1 MKAPQA
7 RALPQTVAQR
17 DFLALFSAVMLPMFL
32 ASVDQ
37 TLLATATPHIAAEFG
52 GLTDSPWIA
61 LGYLIAATV
70 MIPLYGRWGD
80 EFGRRRALLA
90 ALAVFAVGSV
100 LGGLAP
106 GLGALVAARVLQGLG
121 GGGRRVSAQALIGEV
136 VPPRERARFQGYFA
150 AVFTVSSVAGPVLG
164 GLIVAS
170 ASWRWLFWL
179 NLPLC
184 LIAAW
189 RVRVLPVSDYAAGTA
204 AAPRRAA
211 DWAGVALFAG
221 TTVAGL
227 VWVTFAGHRFA
238 WLSPPSLALFAA
250 SACLLTLLVRHERRV
265 AAPFLPVELLALPGL
280 RAMALTIA
288 MFAAALFAL
297 IFFLPIYLQLGR
309 GTGAAGSG
317 LLLLPL
323 MLGLV
328 SGSALT
334 GRIVAR
340 RAMVGETPRY
350 GLALSALALAIF
362 AAAPP
367 HPLMLGVLCYACG
380 LGFGTVMPNAQILMQ
395 VTAGRQKLGAAS
407 SLASLSRSTGSAL
420 GAAMFGALAFALI
433 HLSVGEAVDLRS
445 FAMRGESE
453 AVVRAFHIAWG
464 VLAAWVALA
473 AWVGSRVPRVDIST
487 DAAAQ

>member
-1 MKAPQA
+1 
-7 RALPQTVAQR
+7 
-17 DFLALFSAVMLPMFL
+17 
-32 ASVDQ
+32 
-37 TLLATATPHIAAEFG
+37 
-52 GLTDSPWIA
+52 
-61 LGYLIAATV
+61 
-70 MIPLYGRWGD
+70 
-80 EFGRRRALLA
+80 
-90 ALAVFAVGSV
+90 
-100 LGGLAP
+100 
-106 GLGALVAARVLQGLG
+106 
-121 GGGRRVSAQALIGEV
+121 
-136 VPPRERARFQGYFA
+136 
-150 AVFTVSSVAGPVLG
+150 
-164 GLIVAS
+164 
-170 ASWRWLFWL
+170 
-179 NLPLC
+179 
-184 LIAAW
+184 
-189 RVRVLPVSDYAAGTA
+189 
-204 AAPRRAA
+204 
-211 DWAGVALFAG
+211 
-221 TTVAGL
+221 
-227 VWVTFAGHRFA
+227 
-238 WLSPPSLALFAA
+238 
-250 SACLLTLLVRHERRV
+250 
-265 AAPFLPVELLALPGL
+265 
-280 RAMALTIA
+280 

-317 LLLLPL
+317 LLRLPL

-328 SGSALT
+328 SGSAMG